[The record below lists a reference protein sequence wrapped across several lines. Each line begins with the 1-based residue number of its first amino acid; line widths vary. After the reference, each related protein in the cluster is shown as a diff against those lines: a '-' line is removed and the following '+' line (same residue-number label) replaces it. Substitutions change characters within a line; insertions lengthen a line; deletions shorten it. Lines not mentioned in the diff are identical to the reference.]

1 MKKKSLRIFFVFLVY
16 SLLFVGL
23 NIAVQVFIFNRRGDW
38 GELEAFLIINFGIFL
53 LLTFLLFLFA
63 KITIFSPLKSLIGN
77 LGIFRS
83 SGTGGII
90 TYKSK
95 YFGQLNELFMNIKD
109 VFDRLF
115 ANVKEVE
122 ESKEYIETL
131 MKTVQVF
138 IVVLNKRL
146 RPIYINDHGLRKLKI
161 QKEEIPGLRIGDYV
175 EKKVVKELAGELR
188 HNTNVLNKEVSLF
201 LKDGKRLDADVSVSK
216 MFNTADELIGYIS
229 VIADI
234 TQRKKA
240 EVNLRNQIAFS
251 RQIFRTIPD
260 MILILDMNLKI
271 IFMNEKAEDFFK
283 ISSSDNRNIDK
294 FLSKSSLKNGF
305 DDFLRNVIQAG
316 DDVHQINVL
325 NPFMEADSYVDLVI
339 EPLRSRSGIVGGL
352 ILIRDISEW
361 RNLTK
366 KLKSL
371 QEFMGR
377 LIDASP
383 YAIIS
388 VDEGYRVS
396 VWNVRAEKFFGVSND
411 DAVNQNLFEI
421 CSIFNRYRDT
431 VNEVQILNKTSYL
444 TEEIIYFDEDQQ
456 FIANL
461 YFYPV
466 HSGATSVV
474 INVEDVT
481 EVKKLENS
489 LLQAQKMEALG
500 MMTSGIIHD
509 FNNVLSGILGY
520 ASLMYKKIDED
531 SELKKYVSNIMG
543 SSERASG
550 MVRRILEFSQKRL
563 SKREILDINEVI
575 EESLGFLGLS
585 LRNIRL
591 EKKLSAKRI
600 LLDADRTKISQVIIN
615 LAINASEAVKDGPE
629 PMITVESDEVWLEKG
644 DRLTDGAYA
653 RINIADNG
661 GGIKKEHLERIFEPF
676 FTTRSKA
683 KGTGIGLATVKE
695 IVEDYKGNIEVESE
709 IEQGTTFTIL
719 LPSVKGPV
727 LESEEKSREEVL
739 ASVEGWALL
748 IDDEEVIRMIG
759 ADMLNALSIKCM
771 TACNG
776 GEGINLYKENK
787 GNICFVIL
795 DIEMPGLPGDK
806 VYDVLKELNPAVRIL
821 VTSGYSQEYLETNVF
836 RRKIDYFM
844 AKPFQLS
851 QLSQKLNALIKG

>member
-591 EKKLSAKRI
+591 ENKLSAKKI
-600 LLDADRTKISQVIIN
+600 FVDADRTKISQVIIN

-629 PMITVESDEVWLEKG
+629 PMITVESDEVWIKKG
-644 DRLTDGAYA
+644 ARLTDGAYA

-676 FTTRSKA
+676 FTTRPKA

-844 AKPFQLS
+844 AKPFQLN
-851 QLSQKLNALIKG
+851 QLSHKLNTLIKG

>member
-1 MKKKSLRIFFVFLVY
+1 
-16 SLLFVGL
+16 
-23 NIAVQVFIFNRRGDW
+23 
-38 GELEAFLIINFGIFL
+38 
-53 LLTFLLFLFA
+53 
-63 KITIFSPLKSLIGN
+63 
-77 LGIFRS
+77 
-83 SGTGGII
+83 
-90 TYKSK
+90 
-95 YFGQLNELFMNIKD
+95 MNIKD

-591 EKKLSAKRI
+591 ENKLSAKKI
-600 LLDADRTKISQVIIN
+600 FVDADRTKISQVIIN

-629 PMITVESDEVWLEKG
+629 PMITVESDEVWIKKG
-644 DRLTDGAYA
+644 ARLTDGAYA

-676 FTTRSKA
+676 FTTRPKA

-844 AKPFQLS
+844 AKPFQLN
-851 QLSQKLNALIKG
+851 QLSHKLNTLIKG